1 MAPREGFGSTWR
13 RWRRSAAQVSEH
25 GEDLA
30 SAHLSSDNRIAAAQ
44 SGWVGDSAAALH
56 IRTASWLE
64 TSRRLLTSVGDHALD
79 LNNDG
84 IDFAAT
90 ERDNVEKCAC
100 GIVNQVTDAV
110 QIGSGSRCALG
121 WTLECVRWTRAHH
134 V

>member
-1 MAPREGFGSTWR
+1 VARLWREVVAMAAEGRFRVDLEALAGSAT
-13 RWRRSAAQVSEH
+13 QVSGH

-64 TSRRLLTSVGDHALD
+64 TSRRLLTRVGDHALD

-84 IDFAAT
+84 IYFAAT
-90 ERDNVEKCAC
+90 ERDNVEKSH
-100 GIVNQVTDAV
+100 AV
-110 QIGSGSRCALG
+110 DNR
-121 WTLECVRWTRAHH
+121 TF
-134 V
+134 